1 MDVLW
6 RFRKMLTKL
15 QTGSMADVPQDLLQ
29 EIRKLEDLLTVGTA
43 KLKHITA
50 HFVDELDKGLS
61 IEGGS
66 IVS

>member
-1 MDVLW
+1 
-6 RFRKMLTKL
+6 
-15 QTGSMADVPQDLLQ
+15 MADVPKDLLQ